1 MATSV
6 ENNTSKPY
14 IEVKM
19 WQEINLISL
28 LANQLLIL
36 VHFVG
41 FPADILTVVGAVII
55 GYATCMLQLGFG
67 STSFSKTVCF
77 TSIGFVKTEISKLWH
92 FACCN
97 HIMSTLFCFILDAY
111 CMLLSQNMSPNLLS
125 FQNQDFKFTSYSV
138 FKVEYFLFFKCLFT
152 CEGVRWKGRLP
163 SFKGLFGLINFFFL
177 IL

>member
-1 MATSV
+1 MCDGLGIRLSR
-6 ENNTSKPY
+6 
-14 IEVKM
+14 
-19 WQEINLISL
+19 QINISL
-28 LANQLLIL
+28 LGNHSWDIMQRRRNL
-36 VHFVG
+36 VSKCF
-41 FPADILTVVGAVII
+41 
-55 GYATCMLQLGFG
+55 QLGFG

-163 SFKGLFGLINFFFL
+163 SFKGLFGLIIFFSWFYR
-177 IL
+177 